1 MASGTATIPK
11 GATGKTRK
19 ARAIPL
25 NIATPVEGLTLLQ
38 VFAEQKSYRE
48 KVLGR
53 AVEDSD
59 VIFTNFTGL
68 NSTLKRNCA
77 WAGIYDVEKDQNSKG
92 EQVFWHALRHT
103 AATNLCKYVQ
113 PAVAQKM
120 LGHANINITMSYYTH
135 IQVEDSYQAMVGMFS
150 AGSSAGKSLN
160 RPRGLV
166 ALWAKD
172 SDD

>member
-1 MASGTATIPK
+1 M
-11 GATGKTRK
+11 
-19 ARAIPL
+19 
-25 NIATPVEGLTLLQ
+25 LQ

-135 IQVEDSYQAMVGMFS
+135 IDTDDIAAAMNGMFGVGIG
-150 AGSSAGKSLN
+150 ADENAKG
-160 RPRGLV
+160 PRGLV
-166 ALWAKD
+166 G
-172 SDD
+172 